1 MWKSA
6 NLLLKSS
13 RLVAEMTLLGS
24 RFHRGIRDGKNL
36 FYSNLFSHILFGL
49 SDHGLWWMR
58 LMNELL
64 RNANESMH
72 YPVTHYYTSLQPSLL
87 QCLALKGL

>member
-24 RFHRGIRDGKNL
+24 RFHRGIRDLIHNNTYLDSTIK
-36 FYSNLFSHILFGL
+36 ILKYIGA
-49 SDHGLWWMR
+49 GTGR
-58 LMNELL
+58 
-64 RNANESMH
+64 R
-72 YPVTHYYTSLQPSLL
+72 
-87 QCLALKGL
+87 